1 MQRQQ
6 TFNLFRQMAIIEKFK
21 KKRIMVVDDEEF
33 CISAMKGLIKRTGIA
48 IDYQV
53 DFLISGEE
61 ALATLKK
68 ATEMH
73 SSYQIIFTDFNMPQM
88 DGIEATI

>member
-1 MQRQQ
+1 MS
-6 TFNLFRQMAIIEKFK
+6 IIEKYK
-21 KKRIMVVDDEEF
+21 RKRIMVVDDEEF
-33 CISAMKGLIKRTGIA
+33 CISAMKGLIKRAGIA

-61 ALATLKK
+61 ALSTLKK
-68 ATEMH
+68 ATEMN
-73 SSYQIIFTDFNMPQM
+73 SSYKIIFTDFNMPQM